1 MVQLNNGMGVQEAA
15 ADVLNYIIQDMLDFA
30 QIKADRFRKNIQI
43 FNLEDVVNKVMMI
56 QSRKAKDNS
65 IDLKA

>member
-56 QSRKAKDNS
+56 
-65 IDLKA
+65 

>member
-56 QSRKAKDNS
+56 QSRKAKDNN